1 MEVDTKAHAERE
13 EEKRIEALYEY
24 ARDMDDVA
32 HDLNKNVQKVMNIM
46 NEFEHKLMAEVRG
59 LGEAVEQVALKPI
72 WTSQTQGTDE
82 FINRIQTKLDMLRE
96 LVWKYEHEV
105 ERQATEAHE
114 TAYDQDW
121 HGPLD

>member
-13 EEKRIEALYEY
+13 EEKRVEALYQY

-32 HDLNKNVQKVMNIM
+32 HDLSNNVQKVMDIM
-46 NEFEHKLMAEVRG
+46 NEFEHKIMAEVRG
-59 LGEAVEQVALKPI
+59 LGEAVEQVALQPI
-72 WTSQTQGTDE
+72 WTSQTDDTDD

-105 ERQATEAHE
+105 KRQAEEAHE
-114 TAYDQDW
+114 TAHDQDW